1 MALYIPT
8 DIEDCFAARPTN
20 LDKYSVGTV
29 VIVGGSRRFPHAPV
43 ISALGARAAGAGLV
57 HLAVPDESR
66 IAAGALVPEATM
78 ADIASSDCSVSA
90 DVTVVG
96 MGLGRG
102 EEQERVILNALS
114 DTRSRVVVDAD
125 ALFALAK
132 WRADGG
138 DEAVAAPS
146 GQERILTPHEGEAA
160 RLLGVG
166 RECVS
171 SDRLS
176 AAREI
181 ARVYGAVVVL
191 KGPGTLVVSADGAR
205 VFKNPTGNPF
215 MALGGMGD
223 LLAGTIGARWANRGG
238 DAFKAA
244 CAAVWLHGEAADRLV
259 ARGVAPTVCA
269 VADEMGSV
277 RVDLER

>member
-1 MALYIPT
+1 M
-8 DIEDCFAARPTN
+8 
-20 LDKYSVGTV
+20 
-29 VIVGGSRRFPHAPV
+29 
-43 ISALGARAAGAGLV
+43 

-66 IAAGALVPEATM
+66 IAAGALVPEATV
-78 ADIASSDCSVSA
+78 ADIASPGCPVSA
-90 DVTVVG
+90 DVAVVG

-102 EEQERVILNALS
+102 EAQERAVAEALS
-114 DTRSRVVVDAD
+114 GTRRRVVVDAD

-132 WRADGG
+132 WRAEGG
-138 DEAVAAPS
+138 EAAVAAPS

-160 RLLGVG
+160 RLLGAE
-166 RECVS
+166 RERVS
-171 SDRLS
+171 SDRLA
-176 AAREI
+176 AARELAI
-181 ARVYGAVVVL
+181 AYGAVVVL

-205 VFKNPTGNPF
+205 VFRNPTGNPF

-223 LLAGTIGARWANRGG
+223 LLAGAIGARWANCGA

-269 VADEMGSV
+269 VADEMGSI